1 MREVRNYRHYFAVGN
16 GEYED
21 TSIWHD
27 LRYCEPREDEYFGL
41 NTFAEA
47 VEAIKCGIIHRAEID
62 HTFFGKKPRIVLRV
76 GDIYRDRITM
86 TERTFKPIRVKHT
99 WEACDHTIT
108 IKALSNELSADDFC
122 EYLKDRGILQI
133 SVK

>member
-1 MREVRNYRHYFAVGN
+1 
-16 GEYED
+16 
-21 TSIWHD
+21 
-27 LRYCEPREDEYFGL
+27 LRYCEPREDEYFEL

-47 VEAIKCGIIHRAEID
+47 VEAIKRGAIHRAEID

-76 GDIYRDRITM
+76 GDIHHDRITM
-86 TERTFKPIRVKHT
+86 TERTFKPIRVKRT
-99 WEACDHTIT
+99 WEAYDQTIT
-108 IKALSNELSADDFC
+108 AKALSNELPADDFC